1 MEGGKQPMA
10 NFDTSVATTDTTTTT
25 TTTPIPACS
34 ISECVQRALANYFSQ
49 LGDQPPSGLY
59 EMVLSE
65 VERPLIEAMMTYTRG
80 NQSKAAIYLGISR
93 GTLRKKLK
101 IYNLE

>member
-10 NFDTSVATTDTTTTT
+10 NFDAPVALNATTTTT
-25 TTTPIPACS
+25 THTPNCS
-34 ISECVQRALANYFSQ
+34 MSECVQRALSNYFSQ
-49 LGDQPPSGLY
+49 LGDQHPSDLY
-59 EMVLSE
+59 EMVLGE
-65 VERPLIEAMMTYTRG
+65 VERPLLEAMMSYTRG
-80 NQSKAAIYLGISR
+80 NQSKAAIFLGISR